1 MAKQYKVLVN
11 AGKEADNRI
20 VEVPSNA
27 ATKGA
32 AVHIKAKAGAKYQ
45 LQEIAEKN
53 GGKNVAPDY
62 VKTKRVGKDL
72 HIIFEGDKEPSV
84 IIDDYYKETADGFNG
99 LIGQAENGS
108 FYEYIPEDPNVEGL
122 VPNLRDGAEAVNVAL
137 GGNEVQAAGAAVGL
151 LLFNPLL
158 AGLGLLGAAA
168 AAGGGGGAAATTAV
182 TPTGALA
189 TASDSGL
196 KGDNKT
202 NIATPALTGKATP
215 GSTVEVQLNGKTYT
229 TTADANGDYTVN
241 ITDKLPDGTYN
252 PVIKVTSGGNSTSIN
267 ATPFTIDST
276 TTVLITNTGAAGT
289 VRPISGTAEAG
300 DTVVLT
306 DKDGKVIGSTTAGA
320 DGKWSITPT
329 TAVPAGTLT
338 ATATDVS
345 GNTATNLAPTGAL
358 QLDGTSDSGTLGD
371 NKTNVTTP
379 ALTGKATPGATVE
392 VLINGKT
399 YTTTADAKGD
409 YSLVVKDPLP
419 DGTYTPIVK
428 VTNPSG
434 TSSISATPFTVDTT
448 TSVNIE
454 SAGTAGAPGTAK
466 PISGTAEPGA
476 VVLLKD
482 NVGSIIGSTTAGPDG
497 RWSLTPTKT
506 VPDGKIT
513 ATATDPAGNTATD
526 TDSNVVATPNVPTIS
541 SVVDN
546 VAGVT
551 GVVQKFTPGATGD
564 IAQGNTNDTTPTI
577 NGTATPGSVV
587 KIYDNGTLVGST
599 TAGTDGKW
607 SFEPTLTAEGV
618 HKFAVSSAAATAPE
632 TATYD
637 INLDT
642 TAPAKPQ
649 VDPTNNNSNT
659 GTGTGNTFSVIDNVG
674 ATKGVVPNQ
683 GTTDDNSPVINGKGT
698 PGDIVKIYDNGVVI
712 GSTTVDPD
720 GKWSF
725 KPTTPLTDGTHAI
738 ATDFT
743 DPAGNTS
750 TKSDPVNFTI
760 DTNATAVSL
769 TNVTDDVAAVTGSVP
784 HNGTT
789 NDSTPTISGKGTPGT
804 VVTIKDGNIPLGST
818 TVLADGTWSFT
829 PSTALAEGTHNLNAT
844 GTDSAGNTS
853 TTGSFPI
860 KVDTT
865 APAAPSIDSAT
876 DDVGTAQGGFAS
888 GVPTDDS
895 TPTLTGKAEA
905 GSIVTIKDA
914 DGKVVGSTTADANG
928 KWSYTLPALP
938 ADGTYKYTASTKDA
952 AGNTSPESAPFIVKL
967 DTSVA
972 NGGQALGL
980 TIDTDANN
988 DGQISFSE
996 IGNTN
1001 GTPNTNL
1008 TVTATFDKT
1017 KVNVGDV
1024 ITFTD
1029 TATGGAVK
1037 TVTLDANMVAA
1048 GKATATFTSPGDG
1061 NNFNV
1066 KANLKNPA
1074 GNTTPDANDTAK
1086 LDLSNLNPD
1095 PNNNPGNKANVGI
1108 TITTDANNDGTINV
1122 AELAGK
1128 TKVDVKITLPTDA
1141 KAGDTLIVTGT
1152 GNDAQTIVLTSDQI
1166 TAKSV
1171 TTSFTAPANGSK
1183 IDVTAQVSDTAGNK
1197 SAIATDTATVNT
1209 TPAGAPTP
1217 VITTD
1222 GNSDGFINKT
1232 ELNGASTVTVKT
1244 TLPGA
1249 AKAGDTITVTD
1260 GTTVKTHVLTST
1272 DITNKSVS
1280 DSFTAPANGSKIDIS
1295 ATLTTAA
1302 GNVSDA
1308 GTASAKIDSSNFA
1321 NPTDA
1326 TKSALLVNIDTDA
1339 NNDGL
1344 IGSTELGATS
1354 NKVKT
1359 TITLAP
1365 DAAVGDTLTVKASG
1379 NTDRVITLQQ
1389 ADITAGKVVLTDLN
1403 STGDNT
1409 TFTVSASLKD
1419 QAGNATPTPDAN
1431 DSATIKSAISGA
1443 PVVTISE
1450 DKNDDG
1456 TINASEKSGDTDIT
1470 IALPTA
1476 AAVGD
1481 KLNVTINGTVQT
1493 ITLAKADIDA
1503 KAVSLSSKL
1512 LVKDGDTLTVKA
1524 TLTNAA
1530 GDVSPEGS
1538 DTAKLQTTASNGGN
1552 ALGLTIDTDAN
1563 NDGQINFT
1571 EIGSTKGV
1579 PNSTLTVT
1587 ATFDST
1593 KVAVGDVVT
1602 FSPVGGTAKT
1612 VTLTADDVKAGKV
1625 TTTFTSPGDGNSLTV
1640 TATLTDKVGN
1650 VTPEA
1655 KDTAKLDLS
1664 NLNPDTTDPTN
1675 NPGSKANVGVK
1686 ITTDRNDDNI
1696 INSTELAGGTKVAV
1710 TVTLPTDAKAG
1721 DDLVI
1726 TGTGN
1731 NAQVITLTP
1740 AHILAKEVVTSF
1752 NAPTN
1757 GSKIDVTA
1765 QVSDTAGNM
1774 SNVAKDTATVNTTP
1788 TGAPT
1793 VEITTDGNND
1803 GFINRTELNGATKVN
1818 VKTSLPAG
1826 AAVND
1831 IITVTDGTTVSTHT
1845 LTTADL
1851 TAGAVTDAF
1860 NAPANGG
1867 TISVSATLT
1876 TVAGNV
1882 SEKGTDKATI
1892 DTSNFVD
1899 PLDNTKTGLQ
1909 VNIDT
1914 DDNNDK
1920 LISNA
1925 ELGAT
1930 SNKIKATITLAP
1942 GAAEGDT
1949 LTVKAS
1955 GNTDRVITLTAAQVQ
1970 AGKVVLT
1977 DLNST
1982 GDNTTFTV
1990 SASLKDQAGNAT
2002 PTPDATDSATIKS
2015 VVSGAPVVTISED
2028 TNNDGTINATE
2039 LSTDKSVDITITLPT
2054 AAVAG
2059 DVLNVTINGTARAPI
2074 TLTAEQ
2080 ITAKALPLTITAPA
2094 EGGTVTV
2101 TATLKDAA
2109 GNVSPEGSD
2118 TAKLVTI
2125 ASNGG
2130 NALDLTIDT
2139 DINNDG
2145 QINFTE
2151 IGNTSGTPNTTL
2163 TVSAAFDKTKV
2174 AVGDIITFSPT
2185 GGTAVSVAL
2194 KASDITAG
2202 KVSTTFTSP
2211 GDGNT
2216 FTVKATLTDKV
2227 GNVTPDATDT
2237 AKLDLSNLNPVS
2249 PSTKLA
2255 TKVEIIPDGNNDN
2268 ILNATE
2274 LNGSAT
2280 VSIKVSLP
2288 TDAKAGDTLIVTG
2301 TGSDAQTI
2309 VLSADHITAKSVT
2322 TTFATPANGSKI
2334 DVTAQVSDTAGNKS
2348 NVATDTATV
2357 NTTPT
2362 GAPTP
2367 EITTDGNGDGFI
2379 NKTEL
2384 GTATKVNV
2392 QTKLPS
2398 GAAVN
2403 DVITVTDGT
2412 TTSKHTLTSADL
2424 TAGFVTDNNVFAA
2437 PANGGV
2443 ITINATLTTVAGNVS
2458 AAGTDKATIDTSNFT
2473 DSNGK
2478 STLAVKIDTD
2488 ANDDALI
2495 SNAELSATSN
2505 TVKATITLA
2514 GDAAVGDTLTIKA
2527 SGNTDRVITLKQ
2539 SDITAGKV
2547 VITDFN
2553 PTGNNT
2559 TFNVSASLKDQAGNA
2574 TPTPDAADSATVKST
2589 ISGAPTVTI
2598 TEDGNND
2605 GTISKAELSSN
2616 VDITIGLPT
2625 AAVAGDT
2632 LNIVI
2637 NGTTESYVLKA
2648 ADITAGSVARSI
2660 AAPADGGTVTAKAS
2674 LTDAAGN
2681 VTAESSDT
2689 AKLDTTAPNGGAAPT
2704 LVITTDINNDGLVS
2718 LRELADTNGDGT
2730 VSAAELTAA
2739 TSFNVKTSFDKTKV
2753 VAGDK
2758 IVYSDGT
2765 SVTLNATDVSNGF
2778 INTAFTKPADGG
2790 TLTLSATV
2798 QDSVGNASTAS
2809 ATDSAK
2815 LDTTAPTQTV
2825 SFSSMTKDSG
2835 LTASNSD
2842 WTTTDS
2848 SAGRLVSGTVSAA
2861 LATGDTVAVF
2871 VNNGST
2877 TSFVGTAT
2885 VSADGKAWAITDT
2898 NGYNAGWT
2906 YTAQVFD
2913 AAGNSGNVTTQ
2924 VVNRDTSTA
2933 PAAPVITDIGTDA
2946 TFATKIANAA
2956 DTSDN
2961 TLAVRGTGEAGSF
2974 ITLYDNTSGN
2984 VVKSGILV
2992 DSTGKWTADLTS
3004 TELANGTHNFH
3015 AVQTNA
3021 QGMGSALS
3029 NQYATNILVNLV
3041 SNGSFE
3047 GNNITG
3053 NKTVSGSDVVGWKIT
3068 SGNMDLTPENT
3079 NYGVGISPLTPWGS
3093 YMLDTS
3099 GTQSGTIT
3107 QDIKNLVVGQT
3118 YSWSFSYARFFES
3131 PSDTLRFELAGA
3143 ENLSQAFTPTEFG
3156 KWITVT
3162 NTFVAK
3168 SSTVSMTFIND
3179 VQRGTDDQGVLID
3192 NVILSRVDQ
3201 LPAPDGSLTAGATLG
3216 GTATTGNDTALT
3228 YTSGPLN
3235 ALAGKDTITVVN
3247 SDLQAKLSSGGF
3259 INGGGDV
3266 DTLKLAAGTKLDL
3279 TALTNNQTVKP
3290 IQEVESFQMQG
3301 GSSLTLSANDVLSLG
3316 QTDAFTKVSN
3326 GKVQMLI
3333 TGTTADQLNLKT
3345 LATDGVTTNGVIGNT
3360 GLGGEWVAAGTVLG
3374 KDGVT
3379 MFNVFNHSTTNAQV
3393 LTNAALVPSTESAA
3407 VAFTSMSKDSGTLNA
3422 DWLTS
3427 DGSSGRVVSGTLAE
3441 PLASGSVVK
3450 IFSDGSLLGNATVSA
3465 DGKSWE
3471 IVDTTTTHTTNWT
3484 YRADVVSSSNVV
3496 TGTSTQVVTTDFTAT
3511 PPVIAGVIGNSGN
3524 LIPSTESSSG
3534 LTSKNLL
3541 KGGDS
3546 YSTTNWS
3553 ASASDGYLPTNLAT
3567 DSPLTTGPAGNNNA
3581 FGAISVISERDG
3593 TLFDAENPTGLGSL
3607 IHMASANTVNLVQGQ
3622 SYKFAYDAAWVSNN
3636 SNAINTKWVL
3646 VDENNVFVKEVSPW
3660 YTTGGTGA
3668 RADAVQLTT
3677 SWVQYDSTFYSDL
3690 PTGNYRL
3697 AMALDCD
3704 NVNGARDIW
3713 MDRVY
3718 LGWTPSTDTVDA
3730 VVGTGQPGDIVYLYD
3745 NSTNNLVG
3753 STTVQADGTWSLKPS
3768 STYSGSNS
3776 FSAKTLDPSGNLST
3790 LSNVYTVNDTGT
3802 NALVN
3807 GDFSGGNTGFTTTAT
3822 ATNVVSVG
3830 YLNSNNA
3837 FEVTSNLGSI
3847 PANSTSLSLLNQ
3859 TTSNA
3864 NLTWSKTFN
3873 GTTVQSQ
3880 IGSSNALS
3888 NPDGA
3893 ITGKFLT
3900 GSFASSGTIWQ
3911 ESVNVVAG
3919 KTYTFRFDYISGNFT
3934 TEKMNVTI
3942 DGTKIPFVTTTWEN
3956 GHFIATYV
3964 ATTSKSITLTIKGD
3978 NTAQGASGGDYFLD
3992 NFNFSEFAGA
4002 NTLVAGDTA
4011 PATPNVDSLTYTG
4024 GTLSALGGSDT
4035 ISAPTNLQSLLTAGG
4050 TIRGDAGIDTLKLA
4064 SGATLD
4070 LTKLTVN
4077 QTVKSIQQVEIFE
4090 MTGSSTLIFST
4101 NDVLSLG
4108 QTNAFTNNGKVQFM
4122 IKGTSTDSVS
4132 FQNLLSDAAG
4142 GNNGLTGMWVKSS
4155 STVSVSG
4162 VTFNVYDHSTTGAQV
4177 LVQSAIPDAN
4187 VSISASPLVL
4197 DLNGDG
4203 VQTTDLAHGAQFDLM
4218 NAGSKQSVAWVEKH
4232 DGLLAIDLTHDGQIN
4247 SGAELLGTS
4256 TKLADGSLARDG
4268 WQALAQYD
4276 GNADGVIDAKDAVF
4290 KDLQVWV
4297 DGNGDGASGQGEV
4310 KSLAD
4315 LGIQSI
4321 NLHHDNAQTSQNG
4334 NVLQGFSSYTT
4345 TDGQTH
4351 QVTDAWLNT
4360 QVGGT
4365 AVETFKLVDSGMTL
4379 DLTAAHELKN
4389 VATVDL
4395 TGTGANTL
4403 KLDVNALIS
4412 LSDVLDNAA
4421 TSGADESKMLV
4432 INGNSDDKVELVGG
4446 DLWSTKATG
4455 LSAADLE
4462 STFGADYHF
4471 TAGHTYAQHS
4481 LNGATVFRDELVTLN
4496 LV

>member
-20 VEVPSNA
+20 VEVPRNA

-53 GGKNVAPDY
+53 GDKNVAPDY

-229 TTADANGDYTVN
+229 TTANANGDYTVN

-252 PVIKVTSGGNSTSIN
+252 PVIKVTSGGTSTSIN

-865 APAAPSIDSAT
+865 APVAPSIDSAT
-876 DDVGTAQGGFAS
+876 DDVGTAQGTFAS

-905 GSIVTIKDA
+905 GSIVSIKDA
-914 DGKVVGSTTADANG
+914 NGNVVGSTTADANG

-952 AGNTSPESAPFIVKL
+952 AGNTSPDSAPFIVKL

-988 DGQISFSE
+988 DGQISFAE

-1122 AELAGK
+1122 TELAGK

-1232 ELNGASTVTVKT
+1232 ELGTATKVSVKT
-1244 TLPGA
+1244 TLPSGA
-1249 AKAGDTITVTD
+1249 AVNDVITVTD
-1260 GTTVKTHVLTST
+1260 GTTVSTHKLTSADLTNGFVT
-1272 DITNKSVS
+1272 DNNV
-1280 DSFTAPANGSKIDIS
+1280 FTAPANGGKVDIN
-1295 ATLTTAA
+1295 ATLTTVA
-1302 GNVSDA
+1302 GNVSAA
-1308 GTASAKIDSSNFA
+1308 GTASAKIDTSNFA

-1326 TKSALLVNIDTDA
+1326 TKSALVVNIDTDA

-1344 IGSTELGATS
+1344 ISNAELSSSS
-1354 NKVKT
+1354 NTVKA

-1365 DAAVGDTLTVKASG
+1365 EAAVGDTLTVKASG
-1379 NTDRVITLQQ
+1379 NTDRVITL
-1389 ADITAGKVVLTDLN
+1389 
-1403 STGDNT
+1403 
-1409 TFTVSASLKD
+1409 
-1419 QAGNATPTPDAN
+1419 
-1431 DSATIKSAISGA
+1431 
-1443 PVVTISE
+1443 
-1450 DKNDDG
+1450 
-1456 TINASEKSGDTDIT
+1456 
-1470 IALPTA
+1470 
-1476 AAVGD
+1476 
-1481 KLNVTINGTVQT
+1481 
-1493 ITLAKADIDA
+1493 
-1503 KAVSLSSKL
+1503 
-1512 LVKDGDTLTVKA
+1512 
-1524 TLTNAA
+1524 
-1530 GDVSPEGS
+1530 
-1538 DTAKLQTTASNGGN
+1538 
-1552 ALGLTIDTDAN
+1552 
-1563 NDGQINFT
+1563 
-1571 EIGSTKGV
+1571 
-1579 PNSTLTVT
+1579 
-1587 ATFDST
+1587 
-1593 KVAVGDVVT
+1593 
-1602 FSPVGGTAKT
+1602 
-1612 VTLTADDVKAGKV
+1612 
-1625 TTTFTSPGDGNSLTV
+1625 
-1640 TATLTDKVGN
+1640 
-1650 VTPEA
+1650 
-1655 KDTAKLDLS
+1655 
-1664 NLNPDTTDPTN
+1664 
-1675 NPGSKANVGVK
+1675 
-1686 ITTDRNDDNI
+1686 
-1696 INSTELAGGTKVAV
+1696 
-1710 TVTLPTDAKAG
+1710 
-1721 DDLVI
+1721 
-1726 TGTGN
+1726 
-1731 NAQVITLTP
+1731 AQ
-1740 AHILAKEVVTSF
+1740 
-1752 NAPTN
+1752 
-1757 GSKIDVTA
+1757 G
-1765 QVSDTAGNM
+1765 
-1774 SNVAKDTATVNTTP
+1774 
-1788 TGAPT
+1788 
-1793 VEITTDGNND
+1793 
-1803 GFINRTELNGATKVN
+1803 
-1818 VKTSLPAG
+1818 
-1826 AAVND
+1826 
-1831 IITVTDGTTVSTHT
+1831 
-1845 LTTADL
+1845 
-1851 TAGAVTDAF
+1851 
-1860 NAPANGG
+1860 
-1867 TISVSATLT
+1867 
-1876 TVAGNV
+1876 
-1882 SEKGTDKATI
+1882 
-1892 DTSNFVD
+1892 
-1899 PLDNTKTGLQ
+1899 
-1909 VNIDT
+1909 
-1914 DDNNDK
+1914 
-1920 LISNA
+1920 
-1925 ELGAT
+1925 
-1930 SNKIKATITLAP
+1930 
-1942 GAAEGDT
+1942 
-1949 LTVKAS
+1949 
-1955 GNTDRVITLTAAQVQ
+1955 
-1970 AGKVVLT
+1970 
-1977 DLNST
+1977 
-1982 GDNTTFTV
+1982 
-1990 SASLKDQAGNAT
+1990 
-2002 PTPDATDSATIKS
+2002 
-2015 VVSGAPVVTISED
+2015 
-2028 TNNDGTINATE
+2028 
-2039 LSTDKSVDITITLPT
+2039 
-2054 AAVAG
+2054 
-2059 DVLNVTINGTARAPI
+2059 
-2074 TLTAEQ
+2074 
-2080 ITAKALPLTITAPA
+2080 
-2094 EGGTVTV
+2094 
-2101 TATLKDAA
+2101 
-2109 GNVSPEGSD
+2109 
-2118 TAKLVTI
+2118 
-2125 ASNGG
+2125 
-2130 NALDLTIDT
+2130 
-2139 DINNDG
+2139 
-2145 QINFTE
+2145 
-2151 IGNTSGTPNTTL
+2151 
-2163 TVSAAFDKTKV
+2163 
-2174 AVGDIITFSPT
+2174 
-2185 GGTAVSVAL
+2185 
-2194 KASDITAG
+2194 
-2202 KVSTTFTSP
+2202 
-2211 GDGNT
+2211 
-2216 FTVKATLTDKV
+2216 
-2227 GNVTPDATDT
+2227 
-2237 AKLDLSNLNPVS
+2237 
-2249 PSTKLA
+2249 
-2255 TKVEIIPDGNNDN
+2255 
-2268 ILNATE
+2268 
-2274 LNGSAT
+2274 
-2280 VSIKVSLP
+2280 
-2288 TDAKAGDTLIVTG
+2288 
-2301 TGSDAQTI
+2301 
-2309 VLSADHITAKSVT
+2309 
-2322 TTFATPANGSKI
+2322 
-2334 DVTAQVSDTAGNKS
+2334 
-2348 NVATDTATV
+2348 
-2357 NTTPT
+2357 
-2362 GAPTP
+2362 
-2367 EITTDGNGDGFI
+2367 
-2379 NKTEL
+2379 
-2384 GTATKVNV
+2384 
-2392 QTKLPS
+2392 
-2398 GAAVN
+2398 
-2403 DVITVTDGT
+2403 
-2412 TTSKHTLTSADL
+2412 
-2424 TAGFVTDNNVFAA
+2424 
-2437 PANGGV
+2437 
-2443 ITINATLTTVAGNVS
+2443 
-2458 AAGTDKATIDTSNFT
+2458 
-2473 DSNGK
+2473 
-2478 STLAVKIDTD
+2478 
-2488 ANDDALI
+2488 
-2495 SNAELSATSN
+2495 
-2505 TVKATITLA
+2505 
-2514 GDAAVGDTLTIKA
+2514 
-2527 SGNTDRVITLKQ
+2527 
-2539 SDITAGKV
+2539 DITAGKV

-2574 TPTPDAADSATVKST
+2574 TPTPDAADSATLKST
-2589 ISGAPTVTI
+2589 ISGAPVVTI

-2605 GTISKAELSSN
+2605 GTISKAELSGN
-2616 VDITIGLPT
+2616 VDITIGLPQ

-2632 LNIVI
+2632 LTITL
-2637 NGTTESYVLKA
+2637 NGGTPEVYTLTS
-2648 ADITAGSVARSI
+2648 ADINNHAVTRAVS
-2660 AAPADGGTVTAKAS
+2660 APAEGGTVTAKAT

-2681 VTAESSDT
+2681 VTAAGTDS
-2689 AKLDTTAPNGGAAPT
+2689 AVLDTTAPNGGAAPT

-2730 VSAAELTAA
+2730 VSAAELAAA

-2778 INTAFTKPADGG
+2778 INTAFTKPAEGG

-2815 LDTTAPTQTV
+2815 LDTMAPTQTV

-2835 LTASNSD
+2835 LTAGNAD
-2842 WTTTDS
+2842 WLTADG
-2848 SAGRLVSGTVSAA
+2848 SAGRLVSGTVSAP
-2861 LATGDTVAVF
+2861 LAAGDSVVVF
-2871 VNNGST
+2871 VNKNDGTGPQPVGASNGI
-2877 TSFVGTAT
+2877 AT
-2885 VSADGKAWAITDT
+2885 VSADGKAWEITDP

-2906 YTAQVFD
+2906 YSAVVID
-2913 AAGNSGNVTTQ
+2913 AAGNTGSTTSQ
-2924 VVNRDTSTA
+2924 LVNTDFTEV
-2933 PAAPVITDIGTDA
+2933 APVITGVKDVNNAGV
-2946 TFATKIANAA
+2946 ANAGSTTQA
-2956 DTSDN
+2956 LSSVSGTGNPGSTIFLYDNSSKNLVGTATVASDN
-2961 TLAVRGTGEAGSF
+2961 T
-2974 ITLYDNTSGN
+2974 
-2984 VVKSGILV
+2984 
-2992 DSTGKWTADLTS
+2992 W
-3004 TELANGTHNFH
+3004 
-3015 AVQTNA
+3015 
-3021 QGMGSALS
+3021 
-3029 NQYATNILVNLV
+3029 
-3041 SNGSFE
+3041 
-3047 GNNITG
+3047 
-3053 NKTVSGSDVVGWKIT
+3053 TVSGLSAVGGSHTFSAKQVDALGNESVLSKLWTVTSPVINQVTNSGFDQQIT
-3068 SGNMDLTPENT
+3068 AAETEAQVIDSSAAQGAGTSAV
-3079 NYGVGISPLTPWGS
+3079 GVGSNALWDGTAVKTLT
-3093 YMLDTS
+3093 DTAVTTWNH
-3099 GTQSGTIT
+3099 GT
-3107 QDIKNLVVGQT
+3107 
-3118 YSWSFSYARFFES
+3118 SFSKSFTA
-3131 PSDTLRFELAGA
+3131 A
-3143 ENLSQAFTPTEFG
+3143 ENLKLTGGPTFNTLKTGNMLLASLDSVTTEIAIWKQTVNVVAG
-3156 KWITVT
+3156 KTY
-3162 NTFVAK
+3162 TFSFDYGV
-3168 SSTVSMTFIND
+3168 STTKGYVGA
-3179 VQRGTDDQGVLID
+3179 RID
-3192 NVILSRVDQ
+3192 NDLAWKTEPVSAGSNYGSEGTAFITYTATTTGPVVLKIVGVNGATGVESGNDFIFDDVTFT
-3201 LPAPDGSLTAGATLG
+3201 LAATPADGSLTENGTPPSTPQADTLTYTGGLLSTLG
-3216 GTATTGNDTALT
+3216 GG
-3228 YTSGPLN
+3228 
-3235 ALAGKDTITVVN
+3235 DTITVPQNVQN
-3247 SDLQAKLSSGGF
+3247 LLTAGGM
-3259 INGGGDV
+3259 IRGGSEL
-3266 DTLKLAAGTKLDL
+3266 DTLKLSAGTKLDL
-3279 TALTNNQTVKP
+3279 TALTKNQTVQS
-3290 IQEVESFQMQG
+3290 IQEVEAFQMQG

-3316 QTDAFTKVSN
+3316 QTNAFTSNGKVQVLITGTTADQLNLKTLATDGVTTNGVLGNTGLGGEWVAAGTVVANDGKTYNVFNHSTTNAQVLTDMTASTESAVVAFSSMTKDSGPALGTADWLTADGSAGRLISGTLATPLAAGSVVKVFSNGTLLGNATVNAAGTAWEITDTAAHSANWTYRADVVNSSNVVTGSATQVVTTDFTEGAPVITSVTDSANASIANAGTTANALSTVTGTGVAGDTIYLYDNTSTNLVGSATVGSNGVWAISNLNVGAGSNTFSAKQVDAQGNESVLSNTWTVSTAGTNLISNGDFANVSAFNGGLGTKLTGANWLADTSNYALQDTSTFLSVVSATSTSAPAAYAGGTWSKSFVNSIGRLATMTGNVLVGNAVGAGTTWSSNVDVVAGKTYQFSFDYDVNFNVDAGSTSTKGLRVFIDGTAIDVVNTGVETGRFVATYTATSTRTISLSTFSDNTRSSAPNNAGDYALDNFTFVQTVPANNSTLVAGTSAPGTAANNTALTYSAGSLDALAGDDTITASTDLQSQLVAGGFIDGGAGLDTLKLSAGTKLDLTALTNNQTVKAIQQVEAFQMQGNSSLTLSANDVLSLGQTDAFTSN

-3345 LATDGVTTNGVIGNT
+3345 LATDGKTTNGVLGNT
-3360 GLGGEWVAAGTVLG
+3360 GLGGEWVAAGTVVANDG
-3374 KDGVT
+3374 KT
-3379 MFNVFNHSTTNAQV
+3379 YNVFNHSTTKAQV
-3393 LTNAALVPSTESAA
+3393 LTDMTASTESSN
-3407 VAFTSMSKDSGTLNA
+3407 VAFTSMSKDSGALNA
-3422 DWLTS
+3422 DWLTA
-3427 DGSSGRVVSGTLAE
+3427 DGSAGRVISGTLAT
-3441 PLASGSVVK
+3441 PLAAGSVVK
-3450 IFSDGSLLGNATVSA
+3450 IFSNGTLLGNATVNTA
-3465 DGKSWE
+3465 GTAWE
-3471 IVDTTTTHTTNWT
+3471 ITDTAAHGANWT
-3484 YRADVVSSSNVV
+3484 YRADVVNSSNVV
-3496 TGTSTQVVTTDFTAT
+3496 TGSATQVVTTDLSEAA
-3511 PPVIAGVIGNSGN
+3511 PVITAVAD
-3524 LIPSTESSSG
+3524 SSSASIANAG
-3534 LTSKNLL
+3534 
-3541 KGGDS
+3541 
-3546 YSTTNWS
+3546 TTTKS
-3553 ASASDGYLPTNLAT
+3553 
-3567 DSPLTTGPAGNNNA
+3567 
-3581 FGAISVISERDG
+3581 
-3593 TLFDAENPTGLGSL
+3593 LGS
-3607 IHMASANTVNLVQGQ
+3607 
-3622 SYKFAYDAAWVSNN
+3622 
-3636 SNAINTKWVL
+3636 
-3646 VDENNVFVKEVSPW
+3646 VF
-3660 YTTGGTGA
+3660 GTGA
-3668 RADAVQLTT
+3668 AGDT
-3677 SWVQYDSTFYSDL
+3677 
-3690 PTGNYRL
+3690 
-3697 AMALDCD
+3697 
-3704 NVNGARDIW
+3704 I
-3713 MDRVY
+3713 Y
-3718 LGWTPSTDTVDA
+3718 LF
-3730 VVGTGQPGDIVYLYD
+3730 D
-3745 NSTNNLVG
+3745 NSANNLVG
-3753 STTVQADGTWSLKPS
+3753 TTTVGADGKWTISGL
-3768 STYSGSNS
+3768 STNTAVGGGSNT
-3776 FSAKTLDPSGNLST
+3776 FAAVQVDAANNVSGQSNLWTVRAGGTNLVANGDFNTVNDFTGVGLTGSVIDFTTTGAMIIPLTAVAGTPLALST
-3790 LSNVYTVNDTGT
+3790 LASGTGT
-3802 NALVN
+3802 ATGGSAIAWSVDGASGSRGAADINATIRQVMGLDNTLMVSVN
-3807 GDFSGGNTGFTTTAT
+3807 GSTTTGVVNLYTSKSFQVEKGKSYAFSLNYFSDDWTKQSPTVVIDGVSMTLPSRVGAGETQYNTGT
-3822 ATNVVSVG
+3822 
-3830 YLNSNNA
+3830 
-3837 FEVTSNLGSI
+3837 
-3847 PANSTSLSLLNQ
+3847 
-3859 TTSNA
+3859 
-3864 NLTWSKTFN
+3864 
-3873 GTTVQSQ
+3873 
-3880 IGSSNALS
+3880 
-3888 NPDGA
+3888 
-3893 ITGKFLT
+3893 LT
-3900 GSFASSGTIWQ
+3900 G
-3911 ESVNVVAG
+3911 
-3919 KTYTFRFDYISGNFT
+3919 
-3934 TEKMNVTI
+3934 
-3942 DGTKIPFVTTTWEN
+3942 
-3956 GHFIATYV
+3956 TYV
-3964 ATTSKSITLTIKGD
+3964 ANETKLINIAINGD
-3978 NTAQGASGGDYFLD
+3978 NTGNGAQGGDFFVD
-3992 NFNFSEFAGA
+3992 DINF
-4002 NTLVAGDTA
+4002 LVAPPVATNSLTAGNALQNATDAGDL
-4011 PATPNVDSLTYTG
+4011 SLTYLQGLVSGKG
-4024 GTLSALGGSDT
+4024 GNDT
-4035 ISAPTNLQSLLTAGG
+4035 ITATGTDIQAKLAAGG
-4050 TIRGDAGIDTLKLA
+4050 FIGGGAGLDTLKLA
-4064 SGATLD
+4064 AGTTLD
-4070 LTKLTVN
+4070 LTALTSK
-4077 QTVKSIQQVEIFE
+4077 QTVKSIQEVEVFE
-4090 MTGSSTLIFST
+4090 MQGSSSLTLSA

-4108 QTNAFTNNGKVQFM
+4108 QTDAFSGSAGKVQLM
-4122 IKGTSTDSVS
+4122 IKGTNTDSVAL
-4132 FQNLLSDAAG
+4132 QNLLSDGAG
-4142 GNNGLTGMWVKSS
+4142 GNTALAGMWVKSAN
-4155 STVSVSG
+4155 TVTVNS
-4162 VTFNVYDHSTTGAQV
+4162 VTFNVFDHSTTGAQV
-4177 LVQSAIPDAN
+4177 LVQSAISS

-4232 DGLLAIDLTHDGQIN
+4232 DGLLAIDLNHDGQIN

-4321 NLHHDNAQTSQNG
+4321 NLHHDNAQASQND

-4365 AVETFKLVDSGMTL
+4365 AVETFKLVDTGMTL

-4462 STFGADYHF
+4462 STFGADYNF